1 MIIAAACYKLFFSFF
16 FGGGVC
22 MGMGTFILQ
31 FVLVIGAVQKKVGVV
46 LWGMHID
53 WGVASRNEFGALF
66 IVMRIYSVQYSRQS
80 DGESKGIV

>member
-16 FGGGVC
+16 FGGGVAWVWELLFC
-22 MGMGTFILQ
+22 SLFWLLGQ
-31 FVLVIGAVQKKVGVV
+31 CKKKVGVV